1 MTTDVRRIAWAF
13 TGVLGGVSASS
24 CSVPTTF
31 ACTDNKQCGVGLCIA
46 GGCAFLSGDCPSG
59 LRYGELSPEPL
70 AGTCVEEG
78 IAEVG
83 SGDSESATFGTST
96 SSSVGSESGSGESGE
111 SESGDAT
118 TTLTTDT
125 GTDTTDTTDEG
136 TTTGDIPDTVI
147 AHYSFD
153 ELDAAV
159 IFDSSGNEFHA
170 AMDNA
175 QTTAPGVVDEGLS
188 FANLDRVIVPLDVL
202 TGRTEFTIEFYMRV
216 TQPAMLRQFLFYY
229 GDEFDT
235 ASLPVL
241 TFYVE
246 YAAAPT
252 QTSRLVWTDAN
263 NQSTGLIGSTGLRGG
278 GWHHVAMTFDAAQGM
293 RSYVDHFVEDEDPL
307 VPALLSPNL
316 EWIQIGGVPTGFGS
330 FTGVIDEL
338 RFSEGALTPA
348 QMQPVP

>member
-1 MTTDVRRIAWAF
+1 MTGNVRRIRWAF
-13 TGVLGGVSASS
+13 AGMLAGVGASS
-24 CSVPTTF
+24 CSLPTAFT
-31 ACTDNKQCGVGLCIA
+31 CSDNSQCGVGLCIA

-70 AGTCVEEG
+70 AGTCVDEG
-78 IAEVG
+78 IAADVD
-83 SGDSESATFGTST
+83 SSDSETATLDSSST
-96 SSSVGSESGSGESGE
+96 SSLGSESDSGGMGESD
-111 SESGDAT
+111 STDT
-118 TTLTTDT
+118 TTTVTTEP
-125 GTDTTDTTDEG
+125 GTDTTDTD

-153 ELDAAV
+153 EIDAAV
-159 IFDSSGNEFHA
+159 IYDSSGNEFHA

-175 QTTAPGVVDEGLS
+175 QSSAPGVVADGLS

-202 TGRTEFTIEFYMRV
+202 AGRTAFTIEFYMRV
-216 TQPAMLRQFLFYY
+216 TQAAMLRQFLVYY
-229 GDEFDT
+229 GNELDT

-246 YAAAPT
+246 YANAPT
-252 QTSRLVWTDAN
+252 QTSRMVWTDAN
-263 NQSTGLIGSTGLRGG
+263 NQSTGLIGTTGLSGG
-278 GWHHVAMTFDAAQGM
+278 DWHHVAMTFDAEGM
-293 RSYVDHFVEDEDPL
+293 RTYVDHFSEAQHPL
-307 VPALLSPNL
+307 VPDLLSSNL

-330 FTGVIDEL
+330 FNGVIDEL